1 MSPLLK
7 ALNNSEYLFVINF
20 IVDFSW
26 IQLLG
31 EEGDRMQLAIMTL
44 TQNTSYSEIAGIDL

>member
-7 ALNNSEYLFVINF
+7 ALNNSKYLFVVDF

-26 IQLLG
+26 IQLSG
-31 EEGDRMQLAIMTL
+31 EEGDRMQLAIMML
-44 TQNTSYSEIAGIDL
+44 TQNTSYGEIAGIGL

>member
-7 ALNNSEYLFVINF
+7 VLNNSEHLFVIDF

-26 IQLLG
+26 IQLSG
-31 EEGDRMQLAIMTL
+31 EQGDRMQLAIMML
-44 TQNTSYSEIAGIDL
+44 TQNTSYSEIAGIGL

>member
-1 MSPLLK
+1 MLPLLK
-7 ALNNSEYLFVINF
+7 VLNNNKYLFVIDF

-26 IQLLG
+26 IQLSG

-44 TQNTSYSEIAGIDL
+44 TQNTSYSEIAGIGL

>member
-7 ALNNSEYLFVINF
+7 ALNNNEHLFVIDF
-20 IVDFSW
+20 IIDFSW
-26 IQLLG
+26 IQLSG

-44 TQNTSYSEIAGIDL
+44 TQNTSYSEIAGIGL

>member
-1 MSPLLK
+1 MLPLLK
-7 ALNNSEYLFVINF
+7 VLNNSEYLFVVDF

-26 IQLLG
+26 IQLSG

-44 TQNTSYSEIAGIDL
+44 IQNTSYNEIAGISL

>member
-7 ALNNSEYLFVINF
+7 ALNNSEHLFVIDF
-20 IVDFSW
+20 IVDFNW
-26 IQLLG
+26 IQLSR
-31 EEGDRMQLAIMTL
+31 EEGDRMQLAIMML